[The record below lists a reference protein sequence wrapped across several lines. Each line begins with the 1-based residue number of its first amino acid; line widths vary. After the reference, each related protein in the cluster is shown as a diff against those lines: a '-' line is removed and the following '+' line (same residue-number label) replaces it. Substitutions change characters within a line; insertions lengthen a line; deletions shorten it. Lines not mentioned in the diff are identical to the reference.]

1 MSDGSSSKRPA
12 RLGRGLS
19 ALVGNAPVRVEVPP
33 VLSSQNTNIPAKAE
47 PQVQD
52 LQEVGGVSLVM
63 APVSSI
69 VANPHQPRRA
79 FDEAALETL
88 AASIRAEGLM
98 QPVVVRRAGEGFEL
112 VAGERRLRA
121 ARLAGLTEIP
131 AIVRDVGDRAS
142 AELALIENLQRADLN
157 PVERAMAFRALIDR
171 HGLTQAQLGE
181 RLGVERTNVTNH
193 LRLLDLGDDVLAMVG
208 DGRLSYAHG
217 RALGG
222 VIDAA
227 DRQRMAQQV
236 VEEGWSVRALE
247 RAVAGDA
254 AHRVAEAT
262 RVLNGKT
269 RKTKDGSEVGGVGKD
284 RARAVLDDL
293 ERRLGEHLGT
303 RVTLK
308 TDKSGQRGEV
318 TIAFFS
324 LDEFDGLLERLGYSA
339 H

>member
-19 ALVGNAPVRVEVPP
+19 ALVGNAPVRVEIPANIP
-33 VLSSQNTNIPAKAE
+33 VHSTNISTTP
-47 PQVQD
+47 PTQITVS
-52 LQEVGGVSLVM
+52 QEVGGVSLVM

-69 VANPHQPRRA
+69 VANPHQPRRV

-98 QPVVVRRAGEGFEL
+98 QPVVVRRVGDGFEL

-121 ARLAGLTEIP
+121 ARLAGLSEIP
-131 AIVRDVGDRAS
+131 AIVRDLDDRAS

-181 RLGVERTNVTNH
+181 RLGVDRTNVTNH
-193 LRLLDLGDDVLAMVG
+193 LRLLDLGDEVLAMVA

-222 VIDAA
+222 VIDAG
-227 DRQRMAQQV
+227 DRLRMAERA

-247 RAVAGDA
+247 RAVASDA

-262 RVLNGKT
+262 RILSGKSGKT
-269 RKTKDGSEVGGVGKD
+269 ESGSDGGGAGKS
-284 RARAVLDDL
+284 RTRAVLDDL
-293 ERRLGEHLGT
+293 EKRLGEHLGT
-303 RVTLK
+303 RVALK

-318 TIAFFS
+318 TISFFS